1 VLVAFCFLHDAS
13 SVFDICSDFFI
24 GFFAKPIAIF
34 P

>member
-13 SVFDICSDFFI
+13 SVFCDFFI